1 MESFEL
7 VNFGLDDF
15 SPIFWGFFVFWGG
28 LIDGFLAEEEKVEK
42 IIFGVE
48 RVIFEYDLA
57 NWGGDGVD
65 RESLGWVF
73 LDHGKYFFDEGDI
86 LSVSKKSTYGKVALL
101 LRVGSEG
108 DHLASN
114 HGG

>member
-7 VNFGLDDF
+7 VDFILDDF
-15 SPIFWGFFVFWGG
+15 GPIFGCFFVFWGG
-28 LIDGFLAEEEKVEK
+28 LIDRFLAEEEKVEE

-65 RESLGWVF
+65 RESLGGVF

-86 LSVSKKSTYGKVALL
+86 LSVSKKST
-101 LRVGSEG
+101 
-108 DHLASN
+108 
-114 HGG
+114 